1 MLNCRIE
8 ENVNPV
14 RIICD
19 TNLEIPLNSNIV
31 KTAKEIKTIVAYCNP
46 PKAEIVK
53 TLEKAGVLL
62 LKVPYKDGVDLQ
74 TLMQILGK
82 MGIDSVLIEGG
93 GAIHSS
99 AIQNKIVNKVYAY
112 IAPKFIGGKE
122 ALTPITGKGISHMK
136 DAIFL
141 KNLEIEKIGQDYL
154 LTGYINKKGE
164 MNI

>member
-8 ENVNPV
+8 KKVDPV

-19 TNLEIPLNSNIV
+19 TNLEIPLESNIV
-31 KTAKEIKTIVAYCNP
+31 KTARQIKTIVAYCNET
-46 PKAEIVK
+46 KIETKKI
-53 TLEKAGVLL
+53 LEKAGIIL
-62 LKVPYKDGVDLQ
+62 LKMPYKNGVDLKV
-74 TLMQILGK
+74 LMKVLGK

-99 AIQNKIVNKVYAY
+99 AIQHKIVNKIYAY
-112 IAPKFIGGKE
+112 IAPKFVGGKE

-136 DAIFL
+136 DAIYL

-154 LTGYINKKGE
+154 LTGYIK
-164 MNI
+164 